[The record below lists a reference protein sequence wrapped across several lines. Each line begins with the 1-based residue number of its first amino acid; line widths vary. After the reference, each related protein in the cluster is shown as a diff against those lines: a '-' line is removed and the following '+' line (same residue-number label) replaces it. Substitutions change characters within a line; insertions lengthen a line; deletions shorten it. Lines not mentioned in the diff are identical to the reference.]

1 MRHAPEC
8 DPIPDARYR
17 VARDQH
23 HRSWFARRHAR
34 PRVRRLQPEQVLAAQ
49 HAAGR
54 QSRARRHGLRG
65 SPYRQTPGFLPGKS
79 QPGSHASSILVVGS
93 GRSRPVLVA
102 ESRIALWTYRG
113 CAPGHTPRGTQG
125 TGYEQR
131 QCAAAEADLVREKG
145 EGRGTIRRLIEIQ
158 SPVERAF
165 LVGAPRKG
173 SDDAV
178 HVEEHLEEL
187 ERLADTPGALGIG
200 RTVQRIDAPTPH
212 FYLGQGKVESLK
224 DELASA
230 GATLMLFDESLT
242 PVQGGK
248 LEKSLGGR
256 VMARTEV
263 ILDISATRARS
274 HEAKLQVELAQL
286 EYLLP
291 RLTRMWT
298 HLSRIRGGIGLR
310 GPGETQ
316 LETDRRAIR
325 RKISALK
332 KRLKDVAEHRANPR
346 QARRDL
352 PTAPLVGYTNAGKSS
367 LLKALS
373 GHDVFIEDRLF
384 ATVDTLARE
393 VDVGEGYRYRLTDTV
408 GFIRK
413 LPHHLVASFRATLE
427 EAEDADLLLH
437 VIDASH
443 PGWEDQLDVVE
454 TETTSVSP
462 KRVIHV
468 FNKADLLP
476 DRDAFLALVR
486 ERYPHA
492 VLTSTVRDGGVEDLR
507 RALRTS
513 AQALRPIAEIRV
525 PVANGKLL
533 ATLHRDAEILD
544 QVQTNGVVTLR
555 ARIEARLLG
564 RLRQEGVEVVLG

>member
-1 MRHAPEC
+1 
-8 DPIPDARYR
+8 
-17 VARDQH
+17 V
-23 HRSWFARRHAR
+23 
-34 PRVRRLQPEQVLAAQ
+34 
-49 HAAGR
+49 
-54 QSRARRHGLRG
+54 
-65 SPYRQTPGFLPGKS
+65 T
-79 QPGSHASSILVVGS
+79 
-93 GRSRPVLVA
+93 
-102 ESRIALWTYRG
+102 
-113 CAPGHTPRGTQG
+113 
-125 TGYEQR
+125 
-131 QCAAAEADLVREKG
+131 
-145 EGRGTIRRLIEIQ
+145 RRLIEIQ
-158 SPVERAF
+158 FPVERAF

-173 SDDAV
+173 SDDAL

-187 ERLADTPGALGIG
+187 ERLADTAGAQVIG
-200 RTVQRIDAPTPH
+200 RTVQRIDAPTPN
-212 FYLGQGKVESLK
+212 FYLGQGKVELLK

-230 GATLMLFDESLT
+230 GATLMLFDEGLT
-242 PVQGGK
+242 PVQGVK
-248 LEKSLGGR
+248 LEKTLGVR
-256 VMARTEV
+256 VMDRTEV
-263 ILDISATRARS
+263 ILDIFATRARS

-316 LETDRRAIR
+316 LETDRRVIR
-325 RKISALK
+325 RKISTLR
-332 KRLKDVAEHRANPR
+332 KRLKDVAEHRANQR
-346 QARRDL
+346 QGRRDL
-352 PTAPLVGYTNAGKSS
+352 PTAALVGYTNAGKSS
-367 LLKALS
+367 LLKLLS
-373 GHDVFIEDRLF
+373 GQDVFVEDRLF
-384 ATVDTLARE
+384 ATLDTLARE

-443 PGWEDQLDVVE
+443 PGWEEQVDVVE
-454 TETTSVSP
+454 SELRAAWGVRRSNGSVER
-462 KRVIHV
+462 KREIHV

-476 DRDAFLALVR
+476 DPAAFLALVR

-492 VLTSTVRDGGVEDLR
+492 ILTSAAPHAARSTAIGVDDFRL
-507 RALRTS
+507 ALRTS

-525 PVANGKLL
+525 PVSDGKLL
-533 ATLHRDAEILD
+533 ATLHRDAEILH
-544 QVQTNGVVTLR
+544 QEQTNGVVTLR